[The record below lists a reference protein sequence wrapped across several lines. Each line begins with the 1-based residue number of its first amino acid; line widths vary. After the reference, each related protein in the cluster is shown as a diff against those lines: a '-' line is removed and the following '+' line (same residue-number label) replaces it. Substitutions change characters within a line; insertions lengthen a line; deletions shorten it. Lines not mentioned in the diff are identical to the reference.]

1 MRLDRSESA
10 PQQKTALHRNYIST
24 YRKSVLCYH
33 MLVVVVFFVCLC
45 ILFLFFVVFV
55 VFCLFCFVG
64 LGVVFVVA
72 LFACLIFDFD
82 FFLLT
87 CVRMLRFD
95 FTCYS

>member
-1 MRLDRSESA
+1 
-10 PQQKTALHRNYIST
+10 
-24 YRKSVLCYH
+24 
-33 MLVVVVFFVCLC
+33 MLSYASGGGLFCLFVYFIFIFCC
-45 ILFLFFVVFV
+45 FCC